1 MAVLNDI
8 RRMQSEGRTDAEI
21 IAALKQQG
29 VSPREITEALTQ
41 SKIREAVTGEGE
53 AAAYEMSTSE
63 QVAEQAPMPQEQ
75 AQTMQAPAPRG
86 PITQE
91 YAPSPEGAEYAQGMT
106 QPPQEQAPVQ
116 GAEMMPAQ
124 PVYPGYEQQPQYQY
138 APQAAISTDT
148 ITEISEQVVTEKLSS
163 LRKDIEK
170 VVDMKTTVESK
181 MEYLDERLKRIEKI
195 IDRLQLSILQ
205 KVGDYATNI
214 EDIKHELIETQKS
227 FKSLSQQEKAEKPKK
242 PQSQQQYQTE

>member
-1 MAVLNDI
+1 MALLNDI
-8 RRMQSEGRTDAEI
+8 KRMQSEGRTDAEI

-29 VSPREITEALTQ
+29 VSPREITEALSQ
-41 SKIREAVTGEGE
+41 SKIREAVAGEGE
-53 AAAYEMSTSE
+53 AATYEMSASG
-63 QVAEQAPMPQEQ
+63 QGAEQQPTPQEQ
-75 AQTMQAPAPRG
+75 SQTMRAPSPAPG
-86 PITQE
+86 MPMTQE
-91 YAPSPEGAEYAQGMT
+91 YAPSPEGMEYAQGMA
-106 QPPQEQAPVQ
+106 QAPQEAAPAPE
-116 GAEMMPAQ
+116 AEMMPAQ
-124 PVYPGYEQQPQYQY
+124 PIYPGYEQQPQYQY

-163 LRKDIEK
+163 LRRDIEK

-227 FKSLSQQEKAEKPKK
+227 FKSLSQSPAEKPKK
-242 PQSQQQYQTE
+242 SKEAEPAE